1 MTGIQRLALRG
12 EALGKGEWMSAFVK
26 SIPLADRLI
35 RRNPLYYG
43 GFRRLLQQAERATLE
58 ERRALAE
65 RLLARSRG
73 WVTKLPGYARFD
85 LARPM
90 AEQPV
95 LLKEALQ
102 NRAEDFLAGSWLPA
116 AHAATG
122 GTTGVPLQLVRSLKS
137 LTMEQAMIDHLAAK
151 AGVELPEAR
160 VAVLRGDGIKDPN
173 DQDPPF
179 WRQASPLRLVFSSNH
194 LNAAHYPAF
203 EQELLRFQPDVL
215 LAYPSS
221 LELLTDLAEERDS
234 AVRLKLVLTS
244 SEMLRAGQRQ
254 RVRRCFGAALL
265 DYYGMAERVSAAYAL
280 EDGQY
285 RFVFP
290 YGFTELVETS
300 PGRHRIIATSLWNR
314 RQPFW
319 RYDTDDI
326 AILPEGA
333 AAEQLERVAL
343 GIDTFSGIE
352 GRTTDYFLLP
362 DGSRIWT
369 LDQVPHGVSGAAT
382 VQLLQETLE
391 TAVLI
396 VVPNSK
402 FSDHTLDVLRH
413 NFYLKAPRSIKLK
426 LEVRDSPY
434 RLANG
439 KAPSFISALAQDPA
453 HGSKAA
459 RQSAPV

>member
-1 MTGIQRLALRG
+1 
-12 EALGKGEWMSAFVK
+12 MSAFVK
-26 SIPLADRLI
+26 NIPLADRLI
-35 RRNPLYYG
+35 RRNPLFYA
-43 GFRRLLQQAERATLE
+43 GFRRLLQQSERATLQ
-58 ERRALAE
+58 ERRAAMQ
-65 RLLARSRG
+65 RLLERSRAWAG
-73 WVTKLPGYARFD
+73 SVPGYARFD
-85 LARPM
+85 LARPL

-95 LLKEALQ
+95 LLKETLQ
-102 NRAEDFLAGSWLPA
+102 SRADEFQSRSWFPA

-151 AGVELPEAR
+151 AGVELPQTRA
-160 VAVLRGDGIKDPN
+160 AVLRGDRIKDPN
-173 DQDPPF
+173 DQRPPF
-179 WRQASPLRLVFSSNH
+179 WRQTGPRRMVFSSNH
-194 LNAAHYPAF
+194 LNAGNYPAF
-203 EQELLRFQPDVL
+203 ERALQRFKPDVL

-221 LELLTDLAEERDS
+221 LELLTDLAEERS
-234 AVRLKLVLTS
+234 SSIRFKLVITS
-244 SEMLRAGQRQ
+244 SEMLRTGQRA

-265 DYYGMAERVSAAYAL
+265 DYYGMAERVSAAYSL

-290 YGFTELVETS
+290 YGCTELLEAS
-300 PGRHRIIATSLWNR
+300 PGRYRIVGTGLWNK

-333 AAEQLERVAL
+333 GADERERIAL
-343 GIDTFSGIE
+343 GLDSFSGIE
-352 GRTTDYFLLP
+352 GRVTDYLLLP

-369 LDQVPHGVSGAAT
+369 LDQIPQGVSGAAS
-382 VQLLQETLE
+382 VQLMQESID

-402 FSDHTLDVLRH
+402 FSDRTLEVLQH
-413 NFYLKAPRSIKLK
+413 NFYLKAPRSIKLR

-439 KAPSFISALAQDPA
+439 KAPTFISALA
-453 HGSKAA
+453 HGLAGGAGSAA
-459 RQSAPV
+459 RQSAPL

>member
-1 MTGIQRLALRG
+1 
-12 EALGKGEWMSAFVK
+12 MSAFVK

-35 RRNPLYYG
+35 RRNPLFYG
-43 GFRRLLQQAERATLE
+43 GFRRLLQQAERATLQ
-58 ERRALAE
+58 ERRAMAE

-73 WVTKLPGYARFD
+73 WVGNLPGYGRFD

-102 NRAEDFLAGSWLPA
+102 NRADDFQSRSWLPA

-151 AGVELPEAR
+151 AGIELLQAK

-173 DQDPPF
+173 DQEPPF
-179 WRQASPLRLVFSSNH
+179 WRQVSPQRVIFSSNH

-203 EQELLRFQPDVL
+203 ERELQRFRPDVL

-221 LELLTDLAEERDS
+221 LELLTDLAEEHDS
-234 AVRLKLVLTS
+234 PVRFKLVLTS
-244 SEMLRAGQRQ
+244 SEMLRAGQRN
-254 RVRRCFGAALL
+254 RVRRCFGAALY
-265 DYYGMAERVSAAYAL
+265 DYYGMAERVSAAYSL

-300 PGRHRIIATSLWNR
+300 PGRYRIIGTGLWNK

-326 AILPEGA
+326 AVLPEGA
-333 AAEQLERVAL
+333 SAEQLERVAL
-343 GIDTFSGIE
+343 GIDTFSRIE
-352 GRTTDYFLLP
+352 GRYSDYFLLP

-382 VQLLQETLE
+382 VQLLQESLD

-402 FSDHTLDVLRH
+402 FTDHTLEVLRH
-413 NFYLKAPRSIKLK
+413 NFYLKAPRSIKLR

-439 KAPSFISALAQDPA
+439 KAPTFISNLAQDLA
-453 HGSKAA
+453 RGTGRAA

>member
-1 MTGIQRLALRG
+1 MIGAPG
-12 EALGKGEWMSAFVK
+12 EPLGKGGWMSAFVK

-35 RRNPLYYG
+35 RRNPLYYR
-43 GFRRLLQQAERATLE
+43 GFRRLLQQTERATLQ
-58 ERRALAE
+58 ERRAMAE
-65 RLLARSRG
+65 RLLQRSRAWAG
-73 WVTKLPGYARFD
+73 ALPGYGRLD
-85 LARPM
+85 LVRPM

-95 LLKEALQ
+95 LMKEALVS
-102 NRAEDFLAGSWLPA
+102 RAEDFQATSWLPA

-122 GTTGVPLQLVRSLKS
+122 GTTGVPLQLVRSLPS

-151 AGVELPEAR
+151 AGIDLPASR

-173 DQDPPF
+173 DTRPPF
-179 WRQASPLRLVFSSNH
+179 WRQASPQRVVFSSNH
-194 LNAAHYPAF
+194 LNAANYPAF
-203 EQELLRFQPDVL
+203 EAELMRFQPDVL

-234 AVRLKLVLTS
+234 AVRFKLVITS
-244 SEMLRAGQRQ
+244 SEMLRVGQRA
-254 RVRRCFGAALL
+254 RVRRCFGAALI
-265 DYYGMAERVSAAYAL
+265 DYYGMAERVSAAYSQ

-285 RFVFP
+285 RFIFP
-290 YGFTELVETS
+290 YGFTELLETS
-300 PGRHRIIATSLWNR
+300 PGRYRIVGTALWNK

-326 AILPEGA
+326 AILPQGA
-333 AAEQLERVAL
+333 SVEQRERVAL
-343 GIDTFSGIE
+343 GIDAFSGIE
-352 GRTTDYFLLP
+352 GRVTDYFLLA

-369 LDQVPHGVSGAAT
+369 LDQVPYGVSGAAT
-382 VQLLQETLE
+382 VQLMQESLD

-413 NFYLKAPRSIKLK
+413 NFYLKAPRSIKLR

-439 KAPSFISALAQDPA
+439 KAPSFISTLTQGLAR
-453 HGSKAA
+453 GTRNAA

>member
-1 MTGIQRLALRG
+1 
-12 EALGKGEWMSAFVK
+12 MSAFVK
-26 SIPLADRLI
+26 SIPLADRLV

-43 GFRRLLQQAERATLE
+43 SFRRLLQRTERANLE
-58 ERRALAE
+58 ERRAMAQ
-65 RLLARSRG
+65 RLLGRSRAWAG
-73 WVTKLPGYARFD
+73 SLPGYARFD
-85 LARPM
+85 LACPM

-95 LLKEALQ
+95 LLKEALV
-102 NRAEDFLAGSWLPA
+102 NRADDFQSKSWLPA

-122 GTTGVPLQLVRSLKS
+122 GTTGVPLQLVRSLPS

-151 AGVELPEAR
+151 AGIDLPAAK

-173 DQDPPF
+173 DHQPPF
-179 WRQASPLRLVFSSNH
+179 WRQASPHRVVFSSNH
-194 LNAAHYPAF
+194 LNAANYPAF
-203 EQELLRFQPDVL
+203 ERELLRFRPDVL

-234 AVRLKLVLTS
+234 PVRFKLVITS
-244 SEMLRAGQRQ
+244 SEMLRAGQRA
-254 RVRRCFGAALL
+254 RVRRCLGASLI
-265 DYYGMAERVSAAYAL
+265 DYYGMAERVSAAYSI

-285 RFVFP
+285 RFIFP
-290 YGFTELVETS
+290 YGFTELLETS
-300 PGRHRIIATSLWNR
+300 PGRYRIIATGLWNK

-333 AAEQLERVAL
+333 SAEQCERVAL
-343 GIDTFSGIE
+343 GIDAFSGIE
-352 GRTTDYFLLP
+352 GRVTDYFLLP

-369 LDQVPHGVSGAAT
+369 LDQVPYGVSGAAT
-382 VQLLQETLE
+382 VQLMQESLD

-413 NFYLKAPRSIKLK
+413 NFYLKAPRSIKLR

-439 KAPSFISALAQDPA
+439 KAPSFISALAQ
-453 HGSKAA
+453 GLTRGGAA
-459 RQSAPV
+459 RQSASV